1 MIYWYITMVIL
12 VIQYI
17 HSVLLLLF
25 QYWLCSTSWKLLY
38 IPFKVHG
45 DCWIAYRLK
54 KIYGRRTSQ
63 SGWPERN
70 IHISNDNGYLV
81 PQLRRCFLSRITVDN
96 MSNMVQK
103 LGSLLEHLCLPRCF
117 LFFLFCF
124 VVHLASCLSLKF
136 TVLCCFTL
144 EIKTG

>member
-12 VIQYI
+12 LIQYI

-81 PQLRRCFLSRITVDN
+81 PQLRRCFLSCITVDN

-103 LGSLLEHLCLPRCF
+103 LCSLLEHLGFPRCF
-117 LFFLFCF
+117 FLFFFCF
-124 VVHLASCLSLKF
+124 FFCSSSCILFISLVYCVVLLH
-136 TVLCCFTL
+136 
-144 EIKTG
+144 TGN